1 MDNHPH
7 CFLCKYCLPEWQ
19 ALIDAKA
26 TIHHYKKGESIF
38 KAGETLS
45 GFYFIHEGNVKIHK
59 KWKNNKDL
67 IIKFSGAGNILGHRG
82 LSDQKHPVSAT
93 ALDRVTLCF
102 IDAEFF
108 ATTLL
113 VNHQL
118 SYQMVLFF
126 ADELQK
132 TEQSMSNM
140 VQMDVKSR
148 IALALLDIS
157 HAFGLDQEGYINSSL
172 SKQDIAS
179 YAGTTYESLFKTLN
193 DWKEKKLINLS
204 EKKIKIIDAENFRKL
219 MIE

>member
-1 MDNHPH
+1 MEKHPH
-7 CFLCKYCLPEWQ
+7 CFLCKHCLPEWQ
-19 ALIDAKA
+19 ELIEAKA
-26 TIHHYKKGESIF
+26 IIQQFKKGESIF
-38 KAGETLS
+38 KAGDSLR

-67 IIKFSGAGNILGHRG
+67 IIKFATAGNILGHRG

-93 ALDRVTLCF
+93 ALNPVTLCF
-102 IDAEFF
+102 VDAEFF

-113 VNHQL
+113 VNHEL

-126 ADELQK
+126 ASELQK
-132 TEQSMSNM
+132 TEQSMYNM

-148 IALALLDIS
+148 IALALLEITNT
-157 HAFGLDQEGYINSSL
+157 FGVDQEGFINSFL

-193 DWKEKKLINLS
+193 EWKKKGVIELLNKRI
-204 EKKIKIIDAENFRKL
+204 KIKDPATLQKL
-219 MIE
+219 TIE